1 MTSPVAGILQR
12 TLVNIRN
19 AWRSISQSAR
29 VGDVPRLRA
38 DLPDK
43 DAETLRRLM
52 RECLESKGGEVS
64 GRARAAALGQSY
76 MDLNDLGRKRFLH
89 ILAYDFGVDWKAL
102 VATAGEIRE
111 NDDRASALEIE
122 ERLRTVLT
130 PSRLKLL
137 TQFNSLPSGVK
148 FLVDLR
154 ADLRRFQG
162 SDPSMRSLERDL
174 KGLLA
179 SWFDVGFLNLERIA
193 WESPAALLERLIA
206 YEAVHEIQSWDDL
219 KNRLGEDRRCYAF
232 FHPRM
237 PTEPLIFVEVAL
249 VSGMS
254 DSIQALLGERDAR
267 RDPATANAAIFYSI
281 SNTQKGLKGVNL
293 GTFLI
298 KRVVDR
304 LVSELPNLRTFA
316 TLSPVPDFGRYM
328 SVRVRDVDGLRLT
341 PAEHEA
347 LEGAIRAAN
356 NESLADLLQSANWHR
371 DPRAANALKGP
382 LMRLCAEFLLYER
395 EDGCA
400 VDRVGNFHLNNG
412 ARLERVNWLADVS
425 EKGMRRSAGLMVNYR
440 YELDDIARNHEAYHT
455 SGDATASKAVLGLLL
470 PEEEAPPGKSD
481 VQLG

>member
-52 RECLESKGGEVS
+52 RECLESRGGEVS

-76 MDLNDLGRKRFLH
+76 MDLNDSGRKRFLQ
-89 ILAYDFGVDWKAL
+89 ILANDFGVDWKAL
-102 VATAGEIRE
+102 VAAAGEIRE

-154 ADLRRFQG
+154 ADLRRFEG
-162 SDPSMRSLERDL
+162 SDPYLRSLERDL

-267 RDPATANAAIFYSI
+267 RDPATANTAIFYSI

-356 NESLADLLQSANWHR
+356 KESLADLLQSANWHLGPESR
-371 DPRAANALKGP
+371 QRPEGTADEAVRRVPALRTGGRSCRGP
-382 LMRLCAEFLLYER
+382 GRQ
-395 EDGCA
+395 
-400 VDRVGNFHLNNG
+400 FHLNNG

-425 EKGMRRSAGLMVNYR
+425 EKGIRRSAGLMVNYR